1 MWKNINIMNY
11 LTEWKIFLYNK
22 QIKQHDFDVTYR
34 NNNFKNKLLHS
45 TLYSFFTFSF
55 EPFHIFTYISRCS
68 YSYQTFTRITHKDV
82 CKRRIENFWHRRIW
96 ISSNKIKLLRQF
108 FMFNAVSVLA
118 YDTSIAIKD
127 EALKQKHND
136 RINVRQ
142 RTHK

>member
-1 MWKNINIMNY
+1 MNKKN
-11 LTEWKIFLYNK
+11 
-22 QIKQHDFDVTYR
+22 FDVTYR
-34 NNNFKNKLLHS
+34 KSNVKNKLLHS
-45 TLYSFFTFSF
+45 TLYSFITFAF

-82 CKRRIENFWHRRIW
+82 CKRRIENFRHRRIC

-136 RINVRQ
+136 CINVRQ